1 MNILE
6 PINNSFE
13 YLRKLEKKVANSI
26 PTSPQKAIHLS
37 IATLTKLTNVSNPA
51 VNRFCCR
58 METKGFP
65 DFRLR
70 LAQNLINRTS
80 YVSRLLDPDDTY
92 IPFRQKIAESVII
105 ELGILK
111 DNLNTSSIN
120 RAIALFTHAKKMVF
134 FGLGCLVAVAHDKMG
149 KFLPFNITVIYFDNV
164 IIQRLYCINFRDS
177 EVVNFIS
184 HTGHTNNLI
193 ELVKLA
199 KDNDAVVIAITTSNS
214 IVGKILAIT

>member
-26 PTSPQKAIHLS
+26 LTSPQKAIHLS
-37 IATLTKLTNVSNPA
+37 IATLTKLTNVSTPA

-58 METKGFP
+58 METKSFP
-65 DFRLR
+65 DFRSQLT
-70 LAQNLINRTS
+70 QNLINRTS
-80 YVSRLLDPDDTY
+80 YVSRLLDPNDTY
-92 IPFRQKIAESVII
+92 IPYRQKIAESVII

-120 RAIALFTHAKKMVF
+120 RAIALLTHAKKMVF

-149 KFLPFNITVIYFDNV
+149 KFLPFNITVFYFDNV
-164 IIQRLYCINFRDS
+164 IIQRLYCINCRDS
-177 EVVNFIS
+177 NVVIFIS
-184 HTGHTNNLI
+184 HTGHINNLI
-193 ELVKLA
+193 ELVILA
-199 KDNDAVVIAITTSNS
+199 KDNDAVVIAINTSNS